1 MLQSIYPN
9 SVTPASAHA
18 PVSTVLLDKNY
29 MTSQEPRACFIIYFT
44 SAAQSQLAAAA
55 ATARV
60 RIRLESRDSFSF
72 FLVLL
77 FSFISAAYMIDSFI
91 FYFKIFYASSVSQ
104 HNLDYTRDKTR
115 GSGQMLLILTIS

>member
-29 MTSQEPRACFIIYFT
+29 MTSQEPRALFSLSILRLPHNHSRCRPDGPG
-44 SAAQSQLAAAA
+44 SNPS
-55 ATARV
+55 RV
-60 RIRLESRDSFSF
+60 PTFFFF
-72 FLVLL
+72 FLVFL

-91 FYFKIFYASSVSQ
+91 FYFKIFYTSPVSQ